1 MFLVRKMN
9 DEQIE
14 AKVREIID
22 ELRPF
27 LVSDGGTRNLN
38 TFKS

>member
-1 MFLVRKMN
+1 MN

-27 LVSDGGTRNLN
+27 LVSDGGTLD
-38 TFKS
+38 FVSYKDGIVYVF